1 MNRLERMVDE
11 IDPGLSVRLRSLK
24 MRLGHDIGELLMRK
38 MLRPGEVAVD
48 VGAYRGAYAHTMSVR
63 VGHGGRVHAI
73 EPIPGNCERLRTI
86 ARRRGNITVHSLAVS
101 DRSGSETLRIPVH
114 RGHPIDALASLE
126 PSRRPDED
134 NCRVSLCTLDGLL
147 ARERRVSFLKCDVE
161 GHEQRVFEGATRILH
176 RDHPVVLTEV
186 EQRHRADPIENTFG
200 FFARAGYRGW
210 FLAKDGLRPL
220 EEFVITRDQL
230 DFLDDRFLPYGV
242 PKGYVCDFLFC
253 PPGTAPP
260 PRTRLT
266 QTNPHPV
273 NT

>member
-1 MNRLERMVDE
+1 MNGLERIVDE

-24 MRLGHDIGELLMRK
+24 MRLGHDIGEMLMRK

-48 VGAYRGAYAHTMSVR
+48 VGAYRGAYVHTMSVR
-63 VGHGGRVHAI
+63 VGRGGCVHAI
-73 EPIPGNCERLRTI
+73 EPVPGNCERLRTI
-86 ARRRGNITVHSLAVS
+86 ARRRGNITVHALAVS
-101 DRSGSETLRIPVH
+101 DRSGSEILRVPVH
-114 RGHPIDALASLE
+114 HGHRIEALASLE

-147 ARERRVSFLKCDVE
+147 AEERRVSFIKCDVE
-161 GHEQRVFEGATRILH
+161 GHEQRVFEGATRILN

-186 EQRHRADPIENTFG
+186 EQRHRSDSIDSTFG
-200 FFARAGYRGW
+200 FFTRAGYRGW

-230 DFLDDRFLPYGV
+230 DFLDGRFLPYGM

-260 PRTRLT
+260 PIRLT
-266 QTNPHPV
+266 QTNPNPL

>member
-1 MNRLERMVDE
+1 MNGLERIVDE

-24 MRLGHDIGELLMRK
+24 MRLGHDIGEIVMRK

-48 VGAYRGAYAHTMSVR
+48 VGAYRGAYVHTMSVR
-63 VGHGGRVHAI
+63 VGRGGCVHAI
-73 EPIPGNCERLRTI
+73 EPVPGNCERLRTI
-86 ARRRGNITVHSLAVS
+86 ARRRGNITVHALAVS
-101 DRSGSETLRIPVH
+101 DRSGSEILRVPVH
-114 RGHPIDALASLE
+114 HGHRIEALASLE

-134 NCRVSLCTLDGLL
+134 NCRVSVCTLDGLL
-147 ARERRVSFLKCDVE
+147 AQERRVSFIKCDVE
-161 GHEQRVFEGATRILH
+161 GHEQRVFEGATRILS

-186 EQRHRADPIENTFG
+186 EQRHRSDSIDSTFG

-230 DFLDDRFLPYGV
+230 DFLDGGFLPYGM

-260 PRTRLT
+260 PSMTP
-266 QTNPHPV
+266 TNPHPL
-273 NT
+273 NR